1 MKKFRIMKTLLSI
14 ITLLLLTAGTM
25 NVQAQTQDR
34 DLPYY
39 VAPDQ
44 TGLNQFEAP
53 FRTDVEF
60 DGFKLRIGG
69 SNTLQFQG
77 ISHDNDAGDL
87 ADLES
92 NFNLATSNLDL
103 DVSLA
108 PGLRMHL
115 RTYLSSQHHPEAYVK
130 GGYLQ
135 MDSFDFIEEG
145 FLSGLS
151 DHIRIKVGHMEN
163 NYGDNH
169 FRRSDNGA
177 TIYNPFVGNYIMD
190 SFTTEVGGE
199 VYLYNGPIFGMIGLT
214 NGKLNQSTVEG
225 DIKTKPS
232 FLAKVGYDKQINDDL
247 RFRLTGSLFRVSQNS
262 SIYLYSGDRAGTRYY
277 NVITPGNFRA
287 GRYAPT
293 FTPGRGE
300 TPAAGEMTS
309 IMINPFVKFQ
319 GLEFYGV
326 IETVSGQIETE
337 SSSRS
342 FTQLGGELI
351 YRFGA
356 SEDFYLGGRYNS
368 VSGEEVGGNDIDIT
382 RVNVGGGWF
391 LTKNVLTKIEY
402 VNQQYDGFAG
412 PFAGAEFSGI
422 NIEAVVSF

>member
-1 MKKFRIMKTLLSI
+1 MKTLTTTLIALLSLFLFDA
-14 ITLLLLTAGTM
+14 TL
-25 NVQAQTQDR
+25 QAQDKDR
-34 DLPYY
+34 DLQYF
-39 VAPDQ
+39 VSPDQ
-44 TGLNQFEAP
+44 TGLNEFEGS
-53 FRTDVEF
+53 FTTDEKW
-60 DGFKLRIGG
+60 DGLKVRIGG

-77 ISHDNDAGDL
+77 ISQDNNAGDL
-87 ADLES
+87 PDLES

-103 DVSLA
+103 DVALA

-135 MDSFDFIEEG
+135 MDTFDFIEEG

-151 DHIRIKVGHMEN
+151 DHVRIKVGHMEN
-163 NYGDNH
+163 NYGDTH

-177 TIYNPFVGNYIMD
+177 TIFNPFVGNYIMD

-199 VYLYNGPIFGMIGLT
+199 VYVYNGPVFGMIGLT
-214 NGKLNQSTVEG
+214 NGKLNQSTVAG
-225 DIKTKPS
+225 DIETKPS
-232 FLAKVGYDKQINDDL
+232 FLAKLGYDKQISDDV
-247 RFRLTGSLFRVSQNS
+247 RVRLTGSVFRVSQNS

-287 GRYAPT
+287 GRFAPT
-293 FTPGRGE
+293 FTPPRGAD
-300 TPAAGEMTS
+300 PAAGEMTS
-309 IMINPFVKFQ
+309 IMINPFVKLG
-319 GLEFYGV
+319 GLEFFGV
-326 IETVSGQIETE
+326 YENVTGQIETE

-342 FTQLGGELI
+342 FTQLGAELL

-356 SEDFYLGGRYNS
+356 NEDFYIGGRYNT
-368 VSGEEVGGNDIDIT
+368 VSGEDFANGDIDIT
-382 RVNVGGGWF
+382 RVNIGGGWF

-402 VNQQYDGFAG
+402 VNQSYDGFSG
-412 PFAGAEFSGI
+412 PFDGAEFSGI

>member
-1 MKKFRIMKTLLSI
+1 MMKTLTYTLSI
-14 ITLLLLTAGTM
+14 LLMSLFMVEAI
-25 NVQAQTQDR
+25 NAQQSSDR

-53 FRTDVEF
+53 FTSDVEF

-69 SNTLQFQG
+69 SNALQFQG

-87 ADLES
+87 PDLES

-135 MDSFDFIEEG
+135 MDSFDFISEG

-225 DIKTKPS
+225 PIKTKPS
-232 FLAKVGYDKQINDDL
+232 LMAKLGYDKQINDDF
-247 RFRLTGSLFRVSQNS
+247 RFRLTGSIFRVSQNS

-287 GRYAPT
+287 GRYAPS

-300 TPAAGEMTS
+300 DPAAGEMTS
-309 IMINPFVKFQ
+309 IMINPFLKYQ
-319 GLEFYGV
+319 GLELYGV
-326 IETVSGQIETE
+326 IESVSGQIETE

-342 FTQLGGELI
+342 FTQLGAELI
-351 YRFGA
+351 YRFG
-356 SEDFYLGGRYNS
+356 SNEDFYLGGRYNS

-382 RVNVGGGWF
+382 RLNIGGGWF
-391 LTKNVLTKIEY
+391 MTKNVLTKLEF
-402 VNQQYDGFAG
+402 VNQTYDGFSG

>member
-1 MKKFRIMKTLLSI
+1 MKTL
-14 ITLLLLTAGTM
+14 TTTLTAIIFGLLFVNTGL
-25 NVQAQTQDR
+25 QAQDSR
-34 DLPYY
+34 DLQYY

-53 FRTDVEF
+53 FTTDIEF
-60 DGFKLRIGG
+60 DGIDVRLGG

-77 ISHDNDAGDL
+77 INHDNDAGDL
-87 ADLES
+87 AELES

-103 DVSLA
+103 DVALA

-135 MDSFDFIEEG
+135 MDTFDFIEEG

-151 DHIRIKVGHMEN
+151 DHIRIKVGHMEP

-177 TIYNPFVGNYIMD
+177 TIHNPFVGNYIMD

-225 DIKTKPS
+225 PIKAKPS
-232 FLAKVGYDKQINDDL
+232 ILAKIGFDNQVSDDF

-262 SIYLYSGDRAGTRYY
+262 SIYLYAGDRAGSRYY
-277 NVITPGNFRA
+277 NVIEPGNFRS
-287 GRYAPT
+287 GRFAPT
-293 FTPGRGE
+293 FTPGRGAE
-300 TPAAGEMTS
+300 PAAGEMTS
-309 IMINPFVKFQ
+309 IMINPFLKYQ
-319 GLEFYGV
+319 GLEIYGV
-326 IETVSGQIETE
+326 FENVSGQIETE
-337 SSSRS
+337 TSSRS
-342 FTQLGGELI
+342 FTQLGAELL

-356 SEDFYLGGRYNS
+356 NEDFYLGGRYNT
-368 VSGEEVGGNDIDIT
+368 VSGEQISEGDIDIT

-391 LTKNVLTKIEY
+391 LTKNVLTKVEY
-402 VNQQYDGFAG
+402 VNQTYDGFSG
-412 PFAGAEFSGI
+412 PYAGAEFSGI

>member
-1 MKKFRIMKTLLSI
+1 MKTL
-14 ITLLLLTAGTM
+14 TTPLTFIFLFSLWGIGL
-25 NVQAQTQDR
+25 QAQDNDR
-34 DLPYY
+34 DLQYF
-39 VAPDQ
+39 VSPDQ
-44 TGLNQFEAP
+44 TGLNEFEAP
-53 FRTDVEF
+53 FTTDEEF
-60 DGFKLRIGG
+60 DGVKVRIGG

-77 ISHDNDAGDL
+77 LRHDNDAGDL

-103 DVSLA
+103 DVALA

-135 MDSFDFIEEG
+135 MDSFDFISEG
-145 FLSGLS
+145 FLSELS
-151 DHIRIKVGHMEN
+151 DHVRIKVGHMEN
-163 NYGDNH
+163 NYGDTH

-177 TIYNPFVGNYIMD
+177 TIFNPFVGNYIMD

-199 VYLYNGPIFGMIGLT
+199 VYVYNGPVFGMIGLT

-225 DIKTKPS
+225 TIKTKPS
-232 FLAKVGYDKQINDDL
+232 FLAKLGYDKQMSDDV
-247 RFRLTGSLFRVSQNS
+247 RVRLTGSLFRVSQNS

-277 NVITPGNFRA
+277 NVIEPGNFRA
-287 GRYAPT
+287 GRFAPT
-293 FTPGRGE
+293 FTPGRGSE
-300 TPAAGEMTS
+300 PAAGEMTS
-309 IMINPFVKFQ
+309 IMINPFVKLG
-319 GLEFYGV
+319 GLEFFGV
-326 IETVSGQIETE
+326 YENVTGQIETE

-342 FTQLGGELI
+342 YTQLGAELL

-356 SEDFYLGGRYNS
+356 NEDFYIGGRYNT
-368 VSGEEVGGNDIDIT
+368 VSGEELAGHDIDIK
-382 RVNVGGGWF
+382 RINVGGGWF

-402 VNQQYDGFAG
+402 VTQSYDGFSG
-412 PFAGAEFSGI
+412 PYAGAEFNGI

>member
-1 MKKFRIMKTLLSI
+1 MKTLTT
-14 ITLLLLTAGTM
+14 TLTFIFLFSMWGLGL
-25 NVQAQTQDR
+25 QAQDNDR
-34 DLPYY
+34 DLQYF
-39 VAPDQ
+39 VSPDQ
-44 TGLNQFEAP
+44 TGLNEFESP
-53 FRTDVEF
+53 FTTDVEF
-60 DGFKLRIGG
+60 DGLEVRIGG

-77 ISHDNDAGDL
+77 ISHENDAGDL

-103 DVSLA
+103 DVALA

-135 MDSFDFIEEG
+135 MDTFDFIEEG

-151 DHIRIKVGHMEN
+151 DHVRIKVGHMEN
-163 NYGDNH
+163 NYGDTH

-177 TIYNPFVGNYIMD
+177 TIFNPFVGNYIMD

-199 VYLYNGPIFGMIGLT
+199 VYLYNGPVFGMIGLT

-225 DIKTKPS
+225 PIKTKPS
-232 FLAKVGYDKQINDDL
+232 FLAKLGYDKQVSEDV
-247 RFRLTGSLFRVSQNS
+247 RVRLTGSLFRVSQNS

-277 NVITPGNFRA
+277 NVIEPGNFRA
-287 GRYAPT
+287 GRFSPT
-293 FTPGRGE
+293 FTPARGSE
-300 TPAAGEMTS
+300 PAPGEMTS
-309 IMINPFVKFQ
+309 IMINPFVKLG
-319 GLEFYGV
+319 GLEFFGV
-326 IETVSGQIETE
+326 YENVSGQIETE

-342 FTQLGGELI
+342 YTQLGAELL

-356 SEDFYLGGRYNS
+356 NEDFYLGGRYNT
-368 VSGEEVGGNDIDIT
+368 VSGEQPGGQDIDIE
-382 RVNVGGGWF
+382 RINVGGGWF
-391 LTKNVLTKIEY
+391 MTKNVLTKIEY
-402 VNQQYDGFAG
+402 VTQSYDGFSGAYE
-412 PFAGAEFSGI
+412 GAEFSGI